1 MSAPPPVGAV
11 LAGGLGKR
19 IGGDKGMVE
28 LVGRPLLGY
37 PIAALRSVLGEVV
50 IVARA
55 ETALPAEVTR
65 ETPVWTEPDAAARH
79 PACGVA
85 HALRCSAGRAV
96 LVVAG
101 DMPLLTSELVRALAF
116 AETGGAPALVP
127 RAGGILQPLCARY
140 EPAALPGLETFAD
153 GARMTDLV
161 AALGPAVLE
170 WPDERPFLS
179 VNAPEDVLSAS
190 AALALRTSARSL

>member
-1 MSAPPPVGAV
+1 MTAGSPPVGAV

-19 IGGDKGMVE
+19 IGGDKGMVD
-28 LVGRPLLGY
+28 LAGRPLLGY
-37 PIAALRSVLGEVV
+37 PVAALRALLAEVV

-55 ETALPAEVTR
+55 DTALPGDVTR
-65 ETPVWTEPDAAARH
+65 ETPVWTEPAAAAHH
-79 PACGVA
+79 PACGIV
-85 HALRCSAGRAV
+85 HALRCAGGRGV

-101 DMPLLTSELVRALAF
+101 DMPLLTSDLVRALAF
-116 AETGGAPALVP
+116 ADAGGAAALVP
-127 RAGGILQPLCARY
+127 RSGGFLQPLCARY
-140 EPAALPGLETFAD
+140 EAPALPRLESFED

-161 AALGPAVLE
+161 EALGPAVLE

-190 AALALRTSARSL
+190 AALAAVSRT